1 MLMSLNREVKTQFSG
16 CELENAAYV
25 RCQETALKI
34 AEELMRRGQV
44 CAWVEKVGLIMWVA
58 PYEGRLQLFTSSN
71 LRSNTP
77 LSQIK
82 DAEIDLTTVDD
93 FASDDVGFDECTEA
107 FAEWLMNP
115 VIEDKGAHRLG
126 CMAVAAHENWMKAY
140 EELKKL
146 GWAETGSG
154 VITKTGS
161 STIFYGWSTIIRW
174 HLDRK
179 QQEKQGMSS
188 YMITV
193 SENGKFLFRTEE
205 QPGGLKDAD
214 VSKVV
219 EAVSAKFPKSEG
231 YEVILVEWPEKAGT
245 MKDVSQ

>member
-1 MLMSLNREVKTQFSG
+1 MLMNLNREVKTQFSG
-16 CELENAAYV
+16 CDLENAAYV

-34 AEELMRRGQV
+34 ADELMKRGQV
-44 CAWVEKVGLIMWVA
+44 CAWVEKIGLILWVA
-58 PYEGRLQLFTSSN
+58 PYEGKLQLFTSSN

-107 FAEWLMNP
+107 FETWLMNP
-115 VIEDKGAHRLG
+115 VIEDKGAHKLG

-140 EELKKL
+140 EELKSL
-146 GWAETGSG
+146 GWSTAADGVVMKSG
-154 VITKTGS
+154 ES
-161 STIFYGWSTIIRW
+161 MIFHGWSTIIKW

-179 QQEKQGMSS
+179 AQEKQGMSS

-205 QPGGLKDAD
+205 QPGSLKDAD

-219 EAVSAKFPKSEG
+219 EAVAQKFPKSEG

-245 MKDVSQ
+245 MKDVSL